1 MLHCSFNMWTVF
13 HSKLLIA
20 TLLHFYTNGRM
31 ILCKVSCKW
40 VVERDAA
47 NRKNGLFPDYY
58 FFYFLSKK
66 NTFYFLQQCYN
77 FPAVRWGE
85 KVFSHYTAWNLDVFI
100 AVMTFSF
107 ENELCRMLTWHLTS
121 PRRVLASAKNATRLY
136 VAPCAEVSPQEI
148 IVLSI
153 PTRAAALFGEQEV
166 LIWECNECN
175 SF

>member
-1 MLHCSFNMWTVF
+1 MEGWFYVKCPVSESLNE
-13 HSKLLIA
+13 
-20 TLLHFYTNGRM
+20 TLQTENFGYFQ
-31 ILCKVSCKW
+31 III
-40 VVERDAA
+40 
-47 NRKNGLFPDYY
+47 

-66 NTFYFLQQCYN
+66 NIFYFLQQCYN

-121 PRRVLASAKNATRLY
+121 PRRVLASAKNATCLH
-136 VAPCAEVSPQEI
+136 VTPCAEVSPQEI

>member
-1 MLHCSFNMWTVF
+1 MEGWFYVKCPVSESLNE
-13 HSKLLIA
+13 
-20 TLLHFYTNGRM
+20 TLQTENFGYFQ
-31 ILCKVSCKW
+31 III
-40 VVERDAA
+40 
-47 NRKNGLFPDYY
+47 

-66 NTFYFLQQCYN
+66 NIFYFLQQCYN
-77 FPAVRWGE
+77 FSAVRWGE
-85 KVFSHYTAWNLDVFI
+85 KVFFHYTAWNLDVFI

>member
-1 MLHCSFNMWTVF
+1 MLHCSFNIWTVF

-20 TLLHFYTNGRM
+20 ALLHFYTNGRM

-47 NRKNGLFPDYY
+47 NRKLWLFPDYY
-58 FFYFLSKK
+58 FFLLSQQEKYILFSAAVLQFSCSQMRWK
-66 NTFYFLQQCYN
+66 GIFSLYSMKSWRFYRCNDL
-77 FPAVRWGE
+77 
-85 KVFSHYTAWNLDVFI
+85 
-100 AVMTFSF
+100 
-107 ENELCRMLTWHLTS
+107 LTWHLTS
-121 PRRVLASAKNATRLY
+121 PRRVLASAKNATCLH

>member
-1 MLHCSFNMWTVF
+1 MEGWFYVKCPVSESLNE
-13 HSKLLIA
+13 
-20 TLLHFYTNGRM
+20 TLQTENFGYFQ
-31 ILCKVSCKW
+31 III
-40 VVERDAA
+40 
-47 NRKNGLFPDYY
+47 

-66 NTFYFLQQCYN
+66 NIFYFLQQCYN

-121 PRRVLASAKNATRLY
+121 PRRVLASAKNATCLH

>member
-1 MLHCSFNMWTVF
+1 MEGWFYVKCPVSESLNE
-13 HSKLLIA
+13 
-20 TLLHFYTNGRM
+20 TLQTENFG
-31 ILCKVSCKW
+31 
-40 VVERDAA
+40 
-47 NRKNGLFPDYY
+47 Y
-58 FFYFLSKK
+58 FQIIIIFFFLSKK

-85 KVFSHYTAWNLDVFI
+85 KVFSHHTAWNLDVFI

-136 VAPCAEVSPQEI
+136 VAPCAEVSPREI

>member
-1 MLHCSFNMWTVF
+1 MEGWFYVKCPVSESLNE
-13 HSKLLIA
+13 
-20 TLLHFYTNGRM
+20 TLQTENFGYFQ
-31 ILCKVSCKW
+31 III
-40 VVERDAA
+40 
-47 NRKNGLFPDYY
+47 

-66 NTFYFLQQCYN
+66 NIFYFLQQCYN

-85 KVFSHYTAWNLDVFI
+85 KVFSHHTAWNLDVFI

>member
-1 MLHCSFNMWTVF
+1 MEGWFYVKCPVSESLNE
-13 HSKLLIA
+13 
-20 TLLHFYTNGRM
+20 TLQTENFG
-31 ILCKVSCKW
+31 
-40 VVERDAA
+40 
-47 NRKNGLFPDYY
+47 Y
-58 FFYFLSKK
+58 FQIIIIFFFLSKK

-85 KVFSHYTAWNLDVFI
+85 KVFSHHTAWNLDVFI

-121 PRRVLASAKNATRLY
+121 PRRVLASAKNATCLH
-136 VAPCAEVSPQEI
+136 VTPCAEVSPQEI

-153 PTRAAALFGEQEV
+153 PTRAAALFGEQKV

>member
-1 MLHCSFNMWTVF
+1 MEGWFYVKCPVSESLNE
-13 HSKLLIA
+13 
-20 TLLHFYTNGRM
+20 TLQTENFGYFQ
-31 ILCKVSCKW
+31 III
-40 VVERDAA
+40 
-47 NRKNGLFPDYY
+47 

-66 NTFYFLQQCYN
+66 NIFYFLQQCYN

>member
-1 MLHCSFNMWTVF
+1 MEGWFYVKCPVSESLNE
-13 HSKLLIA
+13 
-20 TLLHFYTNGRM
+20 TLQTENFG
-31 ILCKVSCKW
+31 
-40 VVERDAA
+40 
-47 NRKNGLFPDYY
+47 Y
-58 FFYFLSKK
+58 FQIIIIFFFLSKK

-85 KVFSHYTAWNLDVFI
+85 KVFSHHTAWNLDVFI

-121 PRRVLASAKNATRLY
+121 PRRVLASAKNATCLH
-136 VAPCAEVSPQEI
+136 VTPCAEVSPQEI

>member
-1 MLHCSFNMWTVF
+1 MEGWFYVKCPVSESLNE
-13 HSKLLIA
+13 
-20 TLLHFYTNGRM
+20 TLQTENFGYFQ
-31 ILCKVSCKW
+31 III
-40 VVERDAA
+40 
-47 NRKNGLFPDYY
+47 

-66 NTFYFLQQCYN
+66 NIFYFLQQCYN

-85 KVFSHYTAWNLDVFI
+85 KVFSHHTAWNLDVFI

-121 PRRVLASAKNATRLY
+121 PRRVLASAKNATCLH

>member
-1 MLHCSFNMWTVF
+1 MEGWFYVKCPVSESLNE
-13 HSKLLIA
+13 
-20 TLLHFYTNGRM
+20 TLQTENFG
-31 ILCKVSCKW
+31 
-40 VVERDAA
+40 
-47 NRKNGLFPDYY
+47 Y
-58 FFYFLSKK
+58 FQIIIIFFFLSKK

-85 KVFSHYTAWNLDVFI
+85 KVFSHHTAWNLDVFI

-121 PRRVLASAKNATRLY
+121 PRRVLASAKNATCLH